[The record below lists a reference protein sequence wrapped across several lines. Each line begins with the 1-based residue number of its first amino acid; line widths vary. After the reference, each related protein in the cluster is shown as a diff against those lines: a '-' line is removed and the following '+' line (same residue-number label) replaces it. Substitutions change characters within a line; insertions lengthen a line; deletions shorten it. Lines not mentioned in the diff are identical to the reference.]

1 MEVYIGCCVEK
12 LEDEGLLRVSKVEIA
27 QLKDPLYFT
36 GLPILLIFIL
46 IGPIRL
52 RVIVDALL
60 LIE

>member
-1 MEVYIGCCVEK
+1 MEK
-12 LEDEGLLRVSKVEIA
+12 LEDEGLLRVSKVEIV

>member
-1 MEVYIGCCVEK
+1 MGFCVDR
-12 LEDEGLLRVSKVEIA
+12 LEEEGLLRVSKVEIV

-46 IGPIRL
+46 IGPTKL
-52 RVIVDALL
+52 RVIVEALL